1 MRATPYNYVW
11 NDPLGQQGSCA
22 FNLQAD
28 FYTVI
33 VMDDRNCIATTSF
46 DLDSITNSMTSAGVS
61 TSQNDVTCFGLYD
74 GSITINLV
82 TGGVPGYS
90 YQWTGPSG
98 YTSTDSSISSLLLE
112 LQEINIIDKS
122 KLKYLINLIYNYQI
136 KFQTERLMIIYELE

>member
-1 MRATPYNYVW
+1 
-11 NDPLGQQGSCA
+11 
-22 FNLQAD
+22 
-28 FYTVI
+28 
-33 VMDDRNCIATTSF
+33 MDDRNCIATTSF

-98 YTSTDSSISSLLLE
+98 YTSTDSSISSLYSGSYACVITDTNGCAVTINTELNQPDQLE
-112 LQEINIIDKS
+112 
-122 KLKYLINLIYNYQI
+122 YNTYNVADVSCFGACNGQI
-136 KFQTERLMIIYELE
+136 WVDVEG